1 MARKLISSGSKF
13 EAEIGYSRAV
23 VDGEWVFVSGT
34 TGYNYATMTISDNIV
49 EQTEQCLQNISAALK
64 QANASMNDVVRVTYV
79 LPNASEFELC
89 FPVLKKYFGNVRPA
103 VMMLAAGLADAA
115 MKIEIQVTAKK
126 QARSAGK
133 KKPVAKKKAKVA
145 ALKKPA
151 PVAVKK
157 KVVKAPAK
165 KKVAAKKKK
174 K

>member
-79 LPNASEFELC
+79 LPNASEFEQC

-151 PVAVKK
+151 ASAVKK

-165 KKVAAKKKK
+165 KKVAGKKKK

>member
-34 TGYNYATMTISDNIV
+34 TGYNYTNMTISDSIV
-49 EQTEQCLQNISAALK
+49 QQTEQCLQNITAALK

-79 LPNASEFELC
+79 VPNASEFEQC

-103 VMMLAAGLADAA
+103 VMMLAAGLADTK

-126 QARSAGK
+126 QARATSR
-133 KKPVAKKKAKVA
+133 KKPVAKKNVKIA
-145 ALKKPA
+145 ALKKP
-151 PVAVKK
+151 VRTAVKK
-157 KVVKAPAK
+157 PVVKTLARK
-165 KKVAAKKKK
+165 KAVGKKKK
-174 K
+174 